1 MRPFPTQRWITFL
14 ENADDLFQ
22 VAVAL
27 VLFITALL
35 VFFNLFHTL
44 IVDLAQGAPVLV
56 VAFHLIHDAL
66 LVLIILELVWTAI
79 SYLKSHTLPLE
90 PFLIVA
96 TIASVRRLLF
106 LGVQAVEQEA
116 GQALSRSLLTEIG
129 LHTLMVLVF
138 AVSLAIVRWS
148 RRYLSGPSRSPR
160 TPGSS

>member
-1 MRPFPTQRWITFL
+1 MRRFPSRTWIELL
-14 ENADDLFQ
+14 ENADDVFQ
-22 VAVAL
+22 VAVAV

-35 VFFNLFHTL
+35 VFFNLFRTL
-44 IVDLAQGAPVLV
+44 FVDLVHGAPVLV

-106 LGVQAVEQEA
+106 LGVQTVEQEA
-116 GQALSRSLLTEIG
+116 GQALSHALLTEIG
-129 LHTLMVLVF
+129 LHTGMVFVF

-148 RRYLSGPSRSPR
+148 RRFLPGTRSGPPRS
-160 TPGSS
+160 S